1 MRLSHSNFVPLLS
14 IVAGGVLGASLSIG
28 LLGRSSAVDV
38 PAPGWQPDTEPPVFV
53 MPAIEQSVQG
63 DQIVIITLD
72 GQMVIYRDGETGQN
86 YVVRFTDEEQAAFE
100 RIEVFGRQLSY
111 VRERIDELGRGDVVI
126 SNFAELL
133 RDDVSN

>member
-63 DQIVIITLD
+63 DQIVITLD

-100 RIEVFGRQLSY
+100 RIEVLEQRLSF
-111 VRERIDELGRGDVVI
+111 VRERVAELPGGGDI
-126 SNFAELL
+126 SN
-133 RDDVSN
+133 

>member
-1 MRLSHSNFVPLLS
+1 MRLNRTHLVPVLA
-14 IVAGGVLGASLSIG
+14 IGAGGVVGGLVSFS
-28 LLGRSSAVDV
+28 LLGSPAVDV

-63 DQIVIITLD
+63 DQIVITLD
-72 GQMVIYRDGETGQN
+72 GQMVIYKDGETGQN

-100 RIEVFGRQLSY
+100 RIEVFGRRLSY

-126 SNFAELL
+126 SNLAELL
-133 RDDVSN
+133 RDDISN